1 MKTRTKSVLESMVG
15 MFLLLSAAVSA
26 LAQSS
31 FQGVFL
37 HPTAPDMQ
45 AMGGNFSL
53 TLNGNQATFQ
63 STLFDLYVTG
73 LSLEPVIV
81 VQGSAFPIAF
91 GSGTPGVWPLE
102 EFLGPI
108 PGMTPI
114 ELPSGPYLPSPTI
127 YASGVRFT
135 GAWVVP
141 DGWESALLAG
151 DGQVRLQIH
160 GTITLGGSL
169 LQNPLFTATLMPVPE
184 PSTWA
189 LLAAGAILFLWYG
202 QRRRVAITAWSGR
215 EPAVQPSLCSL
226 LGSGRF

>member
-15 MFLLLSAAVSA
+15 IYLLLSAAVSA
-26 LAQSS
+26 SAQSS

-45 AMGGNFSL
+45 AIGGNFSL

-63 STLFDLYVTG
+63 STIFDLYVTG
-73 LSLEPVIV
+73 LNLEPVIV

-91 GSGTPGVWPLE
+91 GSGTLGVWPLE

-114 ELPSGPYLPSPTI
+114 ELPSGPYLPSPPM
-127 YASGVRFT
+127 YSSGFRFI

-151 DGQVRLQIH
+151 DAQVRLQIH
-160 GTITLGGSL
+160 GTVSLGGSP
-169 LQNPLFTATLMPVPE
+169 LQDPLFTASLMPVPE
-184 PSTWA
+184 LSTWTLGVA
-189 LLAAGAILFLWYG
+189 GGLLLWLYG
-202 QRRRVAITAWSGR
+202 RPRRMA
-215 EPAVQPSLCSL
+215 
-226 LGSGRF
+226 

>member
-1 MKTRTKSVLESMVG
+1 MNTKTKSVTESIVG
-15 MFLLLSAAVSA
+15 MFLLLSAVVSA
-26 LAQSS
+26 SAQSS

-45 AMGGNFSL
+45 AIGGNFSL

-91 GSGTPGVWPLE
+91 ASGTPGVWPLG

-114 ELPSGPYLPSPTI
+114 ELPSGPYMPSPPI
-127 YASGVRFT
+127 YSSGVRFT

-151 DGQVRLQIH
+151 DGEVRLQIY
-160 GTITLGGSL
+160 GTVSLGGSP
-169 LQNPLFTATLMPVPE
+169 LQDPLFTATLMPVPE

-189 LLAAGAILFLWYG
+189 FAAAGALCFWFYG
-202 QRRRVAITAWSGR
+202 RPRRMA
-215 EPAVQPSLCSL
+215 
-226 LGSGRF
+226 